1 MGFALFLLFLLF
13 VGVPAALFVM
23 LRGQAVRIARL
34 EAEVARLRDAGSA
47 DASVR
52 EALAVVRV
60 AAPPRAEPAPVAAT
74 VVERPV
80 EIANEPVMVEA
91 VDMPAFEPAAAAEPW
106 GARFERLVGGRL
118 LVWVGGVAIALAGLF
133 LVRYSIELGLIGPRT
148 RMIAAA
154 VFGAGLLGGGE
165 WARRRVADDARI
177 GQALTGAGVLVLYA
191 AAYGSHI
198 LYSLIGLGTAF
209 ALMAGIATAA
219 LVLSLRQGTPTAVL
233 GLVGGFLVPLL
244 VGRDT
249 GEATPLLGYLTGL
262 NIAVFAVAVLSRR
275 HWLAWGARWMTLGW
289 TTSLLFTADE
299 HVLVTGAFLLVY
311 AVASGLALGEDDEP
325 APWIVPTLVL
335 LQMGF
340 VVPVAEFSGTAW
352 VLFLGLAAAG
362 FALADRNRGLG
373 RLPASAMLGAL
384 LLLFTQSAGTW
395 RHPVETSVAVAVLFA
410 AGAWWR
416 LGRADA
422 GGAGRIWTWAWIFC
436 AAAAGPALILR
447 FWNDDPLAAK
457 QAALLARPVW
467 GLVLGAL
474 AAAPVALAW
483 RLRAR
488 ARADAPFDLSLILA
502 GATAVLLAGVAAFD
516 LVPETMLP
524 IAWTGVALAT
534 LAGARRLD
542 DGGIVRLALVAAAG
556 AAVAAAAQV
565 PGYWAA
571 LAGTLVATPVL
582 ASSLPSPADA
592 ALLFAGPAALGFA
605 MWRMMGEREKGL
617 AREAGLARAIGTG
630 AAVLAGLAAYI
641 WYKQLFGLRSDAD
654 FVARGFAER
663 VVLTQALFVGGWLLA
678 RQARFA
684 WSGLV
689 SAALTGIAAARFA
702 WFDLATL
709 NPAAVAQDVGG
720 LPVANLIV
728 PAYLGSA
735 YWLSRARPGA
745 RGKVASVYIGLF
757 LAALIAGAG
766 LLVRQAFHGA
776 VLTGGAVGRGE
787 LYGYS
792 VAGLALS
799 VGLLLYA
806 GRRDDKPLRIAGLAL
821 LTATIAKVFLI
832 DAGELQGVLRIL
844 SFLGLGIALIGM
856 GKLYGTLLRRPV
868 ITPPS

>member
-52 EALAVVRV
+52 EALAAVRV

-80 EIANEPVMVEA
+80 EVANEPVTVEA
-91 VDMPAFEPAAAAEPW
+91 VDMPAFEPPAAAEPW

-154 VFGAGLLGGGE
+154 IFGAGLLGGGE
-165 WARRRVADDARI
+165 WARRRVADDPRI

-198 LYSLIGLGTAF
+198 LYGLIGLGTAF
-209 ALMAGIATAA
+209 VLMAGIATAA

-352 VLFLGLAAAG
+352 ALFLGLAAAG

-488 ARADAPFDLSLILA
+488 ARADAPFDRSLLLS

-516 LVPETMLP
+516 LVPEIMLP

-542 DGGIVRLALVAAAG
+542 DGGVVRLALVAAAG
-556 AAVAAAAQV
+556 AAVATAAQV
-565 PGYWAA
+565 PGLWAA
-571 LAGTLVATPVL
+571 LAETLVGTPVL

-592 ALLFAGPAALGFA
+592 ALLFAGPAAIGFA
-605 MWRMMGEREKGL
+605 MWRMMPTH
-617 AREAGLARAIGTG
+617 EAGLARAIGTG
-630 AAVLAGLAAYI
+630 AAVLAGLTAYV
-641 WYKQLFGLRSDAD
+641 WYKQLFGLRSEAD
-654 FVARGFAER
+654 FVDRGFAER
-663 VVLTQALFVGGWLLA
+663 LVLTQGLFLGGCLLV
-678 RQARFA
+678 RQARYA
-684 WSGLV
+684 WSGRV
-689 SAALTGIAAARFA
+689 SAALTALAAARFA
-702 WFDLATL
+702 WFDLVTL
-709 NPAAVAQDVGG
+709 NPAAVAQNVGG
-720 LPVANLIV
+720 LPVADLIV

-735 YWLSRARPGA
+735 YWLLRARASAQGTA
-745 RGKVASVYIGLF
+745 ASVYFALF

-776 VLTGGAVGRGE
+776 VLTSGAVGRGE

-806 GRRDDKPLRIAGLAL
+806 GRRDDTQLRIAGLAL
-821 LTATIAKVFLI
+821 LTATIAKVFLV
-832 DAGELQGVLRIL
+832 DAAELQGVLRIL

-856 GKLYGTLLRRPV
+856 GKLYGTLLRRPTV
-868 ITPPS
+868 VRRT